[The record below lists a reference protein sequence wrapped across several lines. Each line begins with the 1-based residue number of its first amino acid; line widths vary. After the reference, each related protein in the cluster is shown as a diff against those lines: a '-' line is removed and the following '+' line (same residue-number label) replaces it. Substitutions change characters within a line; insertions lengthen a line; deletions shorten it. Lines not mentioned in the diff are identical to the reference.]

1 MCDTAL
7 QPGRVWQD
15 VSRVMGISPANPAG
29 IEALSEFFTLLR
41 MSQKKVCPVNC
52 YTNVVPG
59 LSSEQF
65 PLSEYFTLLLAM
77 YNILIKYHVISSG
90 YDLARKLL
98 LQMKTT
104 I

>member
-1 MCDTAL
+1 
-7 QPGRVWQD
+7 
-15 VSRVMGISPANPAG
+15 MGISPANPAG

-41 MSQKKVCPVNC
+41 MSQKKVCPGNC

-65 PLSEYFTLLLAM
+65 PLSEYFTLWLAM

-90 YDLARKLL
+90 YDLAHKLL
-98 LQMKTT
+98 LQMNTT